1 MILIID
7 TDNPPV
13 QISYGIAIGLIR
25 HERCRAGDPLKEIA
39 KGKAKT
45 VYEYDDEH
53 YLIEFRDDITAFDS
67 VKHDVVGGKGYYNC
81 QISAR
86 LFELLENNGIK
97 THFVRLLGPNKML
110 VKKVKIVPLEVIV
123 RNIAAGS
130 ITRNY
135 PVKEGTVFDRPIVM
149 LDYKDD
155 SYHDPL
161 LNDDIALAMGI
172 ATIEELNEI
181 RGIALRVNDVL
192 RGYFESIGILL
203 PDFKIELGKDS
214 AGNLLVADE
223 ISPDSCRLW
232 DAETKRSLDK
242 DNYRFEKGD
251 VLAGYKEVYRRMFGE
266 VPEDRKD

>member
-1 MILIID
+1 MILI
-7 TDNPPV
+7 TPERC
-13 QISYGIAIGLIR
+13 SEKSGTAIGLIR
-25 HERCRAGDPLKEIA
+25 HGRCRGGDPLKEIA

-45 VYEYDDEH
+45 VYEYDGEH

-67 VKHDVVGGKGYYNC
+67 VKHDVVVGKGYYNC
-81 QISAR
+81 QISAK
-86 LFELLENNGIK
+86 LFELLEKNGIK
-97 THFVRLLGPNKML
+97 THFTGLLRPNRML
-110 VKKVKIVPLEVIV
+110 VKKVNIVPLEVIV

-135 PVKEGTVFDRPIVM
+135 PIKEGTVFERPIVM

-172 ATIEELNEI
+172 ATTDELSEI
-181 RGIALRVNDVL
+181 RRTARRVNDVL
-192 RGYFESIGILL
+192 KGYFESIGILL
-203 PDFKIELGKDS
+203 PDFKIELGKDRE
-214 AGNLLVADE
+214 GTLLVADE

-232 DAETKRSLDK
+232 DAETKKSLDK
-242 DNYRFEKGD
+242 DNYRFDKGD

-266 VPEDRKD
+266 VPETKAKT